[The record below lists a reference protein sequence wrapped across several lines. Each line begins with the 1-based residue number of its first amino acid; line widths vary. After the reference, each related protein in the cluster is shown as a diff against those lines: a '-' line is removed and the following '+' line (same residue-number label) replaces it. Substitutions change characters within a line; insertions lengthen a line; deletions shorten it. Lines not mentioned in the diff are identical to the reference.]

1 MKNYIAL
8 ASLFII
14 IFCSCSNKTDP
25 FIISN
30 SNIGLLNDS
39 TKVLELKTIYAN
51 DSIVKFDPT
60 NPTVNPTADI
70 NILNKNG
77 DELLVLTPKRVLD
90 STSTIGSVKISDPNF
105 KTTKGIGT
113 SSNFKS
119 LVDTYEIKKINNL
132 LRSVVV
138 SVKGLNAA
146 SYVS

>member
-1 MKNYIAL
+1 MKNHIAL

-14 IFCSCSNKTDP
+14 LFCSCSTKTDP

-105 KTTKGIGT
+105 KTTEGIGT

-119 LVDTYEIKKINNL
+119 LVDN
-132 LRSVVV
+132 
-138 SVKGLNAA
+138 
-146 SYVS
+146 